1 MPVIAT
7 QDLSSGNTTLN
18 TFHFLQAT
26 FDISLTTTTGL
37 TALSNMPVIATQDLS
52 TGNTTL
58 NTCHF
63 LQATFDISL
72 TTTTGLTALSN
83 MPVIATQDLSSGDT
97 TTHFATSPPMSTYL
111 VALIMGNLTSV
122 STMVPHLEPG
132 QPDRNVSI
140 YGTPDR

>member
-1 MPVIAT
+1 MPVIAV
-7 QDLSSGNTTLN
+7 QDLSTGYTTRNTC
-18 TFHFLQAT
+18 HSLQAT
-26 FDISLTTTTGL
+26 FDISLTNTPGL

-52 TGNTTL
+52 TGYTSL

-83 MPVIATQDLSSGDT
+83 MPVIATQDLSSGYT
-97 TTHFATSPPMSTYL
+97 TTHFATSPRMSTYL

-122 STMVPHLEPG
+122 ATMVPNPEPG
-132 QPDRNVSI
+132 RPDRNVSI